1 MDCQKWVYLCYQIK
15 DPFLRWFSSR
25 AIISLLISTKSW
37 THFLFIPAH
46 TLKWTFKSLSIH
58 HLNLR
63 VLTQCFLLI
72 LLLCLLVLLISF
84 SSVLEM
90 VWFWHPQSQ
99 PIDGDSSTLLD
110 LAWLHM
116 AESLGFHLLSSVHT
130 LWALVVLVEHKY
142 FNFQHSEL
150 LGKAWNGSESVVC
163 TEVQRRFNQH
173 KISSLKDIIWEQTLQ
188 TK

>member
-1 MDCQKWVYLCYQIK
+1 MKWIVRNEFIYVTR
-15 DPFLRWFSSR
+15 LRIHFSLRCLNSC
-25 AIISLLISTKSW
+25 AITPLLISTKSW
-37 THFLFIPAH
+37 IHFLLIPVH

-58 HLNLR
+58 DLNLR
-63 VLTQCFLLI
+63 FLTQCFLLI

-116 AESLGFHLLSSVHT
+116 AESLGFLLMASFLT
-130 LWALVVLVEHKY
+130 LWALLVLVEPKY
-142 FNFQHSEL
+142 INF
-150 LGKAWNGSESVVC
+150 
-163 TEVQRRFNQH
+163 
-173 KISSLKDIIWEQTLQ
+173 
-188 TK
+188 